1 MKKKNLSIITSNSF
15 FFKSRNLIFEILF
28 ANDAKRNSRLEIS
41 FTNIYEFARLDRQT
55 KIKKLS
61 KQISTLSK
69 HITIRYSTQTLL
81 LIHLRKQIFDYNNI
95 LLSKIQLMRS
105 SKITSLLKSIKNPI
119 MSLLT
124 SNSQYQ
130 LLIANF
136 FASKHSLLL

>member
-1 MKKKNLSIITSNSF
+1 LKKKNLSIITSNSF